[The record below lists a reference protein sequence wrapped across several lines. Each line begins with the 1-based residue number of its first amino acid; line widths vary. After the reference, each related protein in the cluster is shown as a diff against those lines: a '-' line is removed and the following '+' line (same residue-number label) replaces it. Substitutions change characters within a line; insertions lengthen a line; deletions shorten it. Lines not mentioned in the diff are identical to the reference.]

1 MKIKNVEELA
11 NVLGMAFRT
20 YSATVATGRNI
31 EPFLPLIDGQDG
43 VTVFI
48 MLSNN
53 GEISIRAP
61 AVEPIRVESYTAAV
75 MAVPDS
81 EPIPPEVKEAIIE
94 KPASEF
100 VFTEETT
107 EEVVEE
113 KPKRKRRTI

>member
-1 MKIKNVEELA
+1 
-11 NVLGMAFRT
+11 VLGMAFRT

-48 MLSNN
+48 MLSGN

-61 AVEPIRVESYTAAV
+61 AVEPIAIKTVTAEPHVGVEPPVAEDETAEEMIEAV
-75 MAVPDS
+75 KAA
-81 EPIPPEVKEAIIE
+81 ETHIFPEEEA
-94 KPASEF
+94 
-100 VFTEETT
+100 
-107 EEVVEE
+107 VEE

>member
-11 NVLGMAFRT
+11 NVLGMAFRQ

-48 MLSNN
+48 MLSGN

-61 AVEPIRVESYTAAV
+61 AVEPIRVETYAAPL
-75 MAVPDS
+75 MIVPDS
-81 EPIPPEVKEAIIE
+81 EAIPPEVKEEIIE
-94 KPASEF
+94 KPASEV
-100 VFTEETT
+100 VFTEEA
-107 EEVVEE
+107 VEE

>member
-31 EPFLPLIDGQDG
+31 EPFLPLIDGHDG

-48 MLSNN
+48 MLSGN

-61 AVEPIRVESYTAAV
+61 AVEPIVIAKPVTCEELGCNNVSVIDAFEQAKEVE
-75 MAVPDS
+75 
-81 EPIPPEVKEAIIE
+81 EPVLEAE
-94 KPASEF
+94 P
-100 VFTEETT
+100 EETVT
-107 EEVVEE
+107 E